1 MATQRLARAKVNLF
15 LHVGALQADGYHPLS
30 SLMTFADVGDVVT
43 IEDSA
48 DFGFVVDGPFSA
60 GLGASAGNLV
70 LRARDA
76 VAGAFQ
82 PDWSPFTLT
91 LHKQLP
97 IASGIG
103 GGSADAAAA
112 MRLMAERSGLDIDPA
127 GERILLRIAG
137 ELGSDVPVCL
147 VGQARL
153 GQGRGDELSAPPA
166 FPDLPAVLVNPL
178 LPSPTGGVYRGY
190 DDAGAPGSADAPAWP
205 HDLASVEAVAGFLAD
220 CRNDLEA
227 PAIALQPAIAEMLA
241 ALRERPQTLLARMS
255 GSGATCFALC
265 AGAAERDV
273 LARAISAQHP
283 DWWVRACM
291 LAGSAQA

>member
-30 SLMTFADVGDVVT
+30 SLMTFADIGDVVT

-82 PDWSPFTLT
+82 PDWPPFTLM

-112 MRLMAERSGLDIDPA
+112 MRLMAERSGLDTDPA

-153 GQGRGDELSAPPA
+153 GQGRGDELSAPPP

-178 LPSPTGGVYRGY
+178 KPSPTGGVYRGY
-190 DDAGAPGSADAPAWP
+190 DDAGAPGNADAPAWP
-205 HDLASVEAVAGFLAD
+205 ADLASVEAVAAFLAN

-227 PAIALQPAIAEMLA
+227 PAIALQPAITEVLA
-241 ALRERPQTLLARMS
+241 ALRAEPQTLLARMS
-255 GSGATCFALC
+255 GSAATCFALC
-265 AGAAERDV
+265 AGGAERDA
-273 LARAISAQHP
+273 LAAAIAAEHP
-283 DWWVRACM
+283 VWWVRPCT
-291 LAGSAQA
+291 LA